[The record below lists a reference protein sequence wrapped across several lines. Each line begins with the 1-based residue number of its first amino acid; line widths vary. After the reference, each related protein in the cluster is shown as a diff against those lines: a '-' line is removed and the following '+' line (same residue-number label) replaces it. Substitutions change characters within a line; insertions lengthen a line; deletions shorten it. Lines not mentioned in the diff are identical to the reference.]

1 MTPQN
6 VPLDPL
12 NKIKIYLKHFRT
24 EKYFF
29 SAMSKIF
36 LWYFWSFE
44 KNHISQ
50 SYAWLWFYLL
60 FMCSM
65 GPQLLKKYF
74 LKFFPTL
81 SDTLAA
87 NLVSKCQNFWLFLRK
102 SLYLHTNQSHW
113 VKCYPTWMHLL
124 STNCLCQICQIFHG
138 QRDFKYFF
146 NFSLKDFFFLLIDF
160 AFLLLN

>member
-1 MTPQN
+1 M
-6 VPLDPL
+6 PLDPL

-29 SAMSKIF
+29 SAMSKNF

-65 GPQLLKKYF
+65 GPQLPKNYF

-81 SDTLAA
+81 WDTLAA

-102 SLYLHTNQSHW
+102 KSIFTQTKVIELNVILY
-113 VKCYPTWMHLL
+113 KCIYSPLTVHPKFAIVFMKKGTLNDFWRK
-124 STNCLCQICQIFHG
+124 SIF
-138 QRDFKYFF
+138 KKKIKFF
-146 NFSLKDFFFLLIDF
+146 CLIDF
-160 AFLLLN
+160 TTFWY